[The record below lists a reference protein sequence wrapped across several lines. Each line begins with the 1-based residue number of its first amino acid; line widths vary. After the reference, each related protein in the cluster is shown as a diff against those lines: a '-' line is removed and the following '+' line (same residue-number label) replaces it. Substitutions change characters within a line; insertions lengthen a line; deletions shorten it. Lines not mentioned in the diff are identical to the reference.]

1 MATEPLVRNAARG
14 ALTITGPAHL
24 LETPSDSEIRTR
36 IAATPWRSDFDRLG
50 AESDHRLGLIETRF
64 QLDYACS
71 QPGISG
77 NIISF
82 GLAHGV
88 TVRANPRPRGRRR

>member
-1 MATEPLVRNAARG
+1 MARPPLVRHT
-14 ALTITGPAHL
+14 ALGTLTLTGPAHL
-24 LETPSDSEIRTR
+24 LETPSDAEIRAR
-36 IAATPWRSDFDRLG
+36 IAATPWRTEFDKVG

-64 QLDYACS
+64 QLDYTCS

-82 GLAHGV
+82 GLALGV